1 MKSAWLRD
9 LITGHSAFHKLVMLA
24 KKIKLP
30 GFEGLP
36 LFDVTVFFF
45 QRINQSELQTRAR
58 AIAFSFF
65 LALFPATIFIFTLLP
80 YVPIES
86 FPDELLSL
94 IADFLPASTFEA
106 AKETIEDILRHQRGG
121 LLSFGFLFAIFLSA
135 DGVMALMTWF
145 NKSFHGKEQRSAW
158 RFRLMAIGLTICL
171 SLLVFLALA
180 LIVITEVIYSYMEK
194 KEILVSFMQLAL
206 LSIGKWI
213 ILLTLCFSAISLL
226 YYYGPSKHEKLK
238 FISAGSSLATLLIVL
253 TSLGFNF
260 FINNFSQY
268 NKIYGSIGTLLILL
282 IWIYINSFVLLVG
295 YELNVSIRKAR
306 KIIELPTQ

>member
-1 MKSAWLRD
+1 MISERLKV
-9 LITGHSAFHKLVMLA
+9 LIKGHSVFHKILQLA
-24 KKIKLP
+24 KRIRLP

-36 LFDVTVFFF
+36 LFDVAIFFF
-45 QRINQSELQTRAR
+45 RRLHESELQTRAR

-65 LALFPATIFIFTLLP
+65 LGLFPATIFIFTLLP

-86 FPDELLSL
+86 FPEKLLSL

-121 LLSFGFLFAIFLSA
+121 LLSLGFIFAIFLSA

-145 NKSFHGKEQRSAW
+145 NKSFHGKEQRPAW
-158 RFRLMAIGLTICL
+158 RFRLMAILLTVCL

-180 LIVITEVIYSYMEK
+180 LIVTTEIIYAYMEK
-194 KEILVSFMQLAL
+194 QEILVNFMQLAL
-206 LSIGKWI
+206 LTIGKWI

-253 TSLGFNF
+253 TSLGFNY
-260 FINNFSQY
+260 FINNFNQY
-268 NKIYGSIGTLLILL
+268 NKIYGSIGTLLIIM
-282 IWIYINSFVLLVG
+282 IWIYINSLVLLVG

-306 KIIELPTQ
+306 KIIELPNQ